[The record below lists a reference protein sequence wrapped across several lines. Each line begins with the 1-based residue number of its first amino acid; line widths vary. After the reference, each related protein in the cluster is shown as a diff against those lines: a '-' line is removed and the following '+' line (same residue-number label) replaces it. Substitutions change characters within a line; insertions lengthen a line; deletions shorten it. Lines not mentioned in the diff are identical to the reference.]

1 MMVLCD
7 ILFLNPMRTLS
18 LLKNKEFHVS
28 YFYLTGYYLNL
39 NEKIIL
45 RNLEQSGC
53 VEIFELG
60 NDFYKFYNQNISHNF
75 AITELSSIYYAKKM
89 NLPLV
94 TECEKIANFAIQNN
108 IEVYKPNKALGLINV
123 GQERIDFLNDI
134 MKIA

>member
-1 MMVLCD
+1 MVLGD
-7 ILFLNPMRTLS
+7 ISLLNPMRALS

-28 YFYLTGYYLNL
+28 CFSLTGYYLNA

-45 RNLEQSGC
+45 KNLEQFGC

-60 NDFYKFYNQNISHNF
+60 NDFYEFCNKNTSQNF
-75 AITELSSIYYAKKM
+75 AITELSSIYYAKQM

-94 TECEKIANFAIQNN
+94 TEGEKIANFAIQNN
-108 IEVYKPNKALGLINV
+108 IEVYKPNKALSLINV
-123 GQERIDFLNDI
+123 GQERIDFLNSM